1 MIAKVI
7 TSRPKR
13 QLNSELGRLI
23 ELATQ
28 QGLQLPSGD
37 YRLLPGKDGLFD
49 RYVLNLPVKG
59 SYQTIRRF
67 LTAVRSEFPD
77 LAVEDITLRR
87 DNIGNT
93 EVEAQFRFVLFGRR
107 KNA

>member
-1 MIAKVI
+1 M
-7 TSRPKR
+7 
-13 QLNSELGRLI
+13 
-23 ELATQ
+23 
-28 QGLQLPSGD
+28 
-37 YRLLPGKDGLFD
+37 
-49 RYVLNLPVKG
+49 LNLPVKG

-93 EVEAQFRFVLFGRR
+93 EAEAQFRFVLFGRR